1 MATNGNARQEL
12 LRNMQDV
19 EQITQMLTRLKIDLK
34 KKENLLLKME
44 DALSK
49 SEERLEKKVSEIQ
62 EKTKRLD
69 EVEEKLLKRQEEL
82 SIQEKEVQ
90 TNAILE
96 FLSFQ
101 AREMEIQ
108 ERMKIAPDPTETDTL
123 RIQLK
128 QLEEDI
134 SVKEKEINDLKSQS
148 SNLPIPD
155 AQPAEIE
162 ARIEEINSLKKGLD
176 EKKASLDSKEIE
188 LLRKEEDLKAREHK
202 VSEGI
207 SDEDRK
213 VIEALS
219 EREKQLLKLEEQIK
233 NKQREINKFMEGLE
247 IKDQRI
253 KELENEV
260 KLKEEVLKL
269 REEGESLV
277 SDSKDVKEVKEV
289 LEAEYQTKINMIEGN
304 YKNKVDSFKSKVDQ
318 LKVRNE
324 ELEMMGDQLS
334 AEKLRVTLLERE
346 LKERMNEISFAEERL
361 ARRQE
366 LMLKE
371 RKQID
376 EQMKKIKETSDGSQV
391 AELNE
396 ELANRQ
402 RQLREIEQKLR
413 EREDYLRKREQELQQ
428 LRTSLVDEEM
438 KIELMEGPDDLN
450 RVRTGVRRFDDLC
463 YGGFTHNSS
472 FILFGPAYS
481 GRRTFTNL
489 FIADGLKKGIP
500 TIYVVTQHTPPEVKD
515 SLKTIIPKVEAYE
528 EKGLLKFIDLYS
540 KSMGIEE
547 EYPNT
552 IYIEKPTDLDGIENA
567 IGTFQEEFKDKH
579 PYHKIVFFSV
589 STLLTYIEPL
599 NIFRF
604 FQVLNAK
611 NKRNNAVSIY
621 VVDTGMHK
629 ASDIQTLKHTMN
641 GFIEFKLDD
650 LKYFLR
656 LEGGGDVMS
665 RAWIEY
671 TFTDK
676 TFDLRGSF
684 SLDHIR

>member
-1 MATNGNARQEL
+1 MATNGNARTEL
-12 LRNMQDV
+12 LKNMQSI
-19 EQITQMLTRLKIDLK
+19 EQITGMLTKLKTDLK

-49 SEERLEKKVSEIQ
+49 SEERLEKKVAEID

-69 EVEEKLLKRQEEL
+69 EVEEKLVKRQEEL

-108 ERMKIAPDPTETDTL
+108 ERMTNAPDPGETDTL
-123 RIQLK
+123 KKTLGE
-128 QLEEDI
+128 LEEII
-134 SVKEKEINDLKSQS
+134 SQKEKDIEELKNTLGTVSVT
-148 SNLPIPD
+148 D
-155 AQPAEIE
+155 AQPVEIE
-162 ARIEEINSLKKGLD
+162 GKLEEINSMKKQVD
-176 EKKASLDSKEIE
+176 DMKAKVDRKEID
-188 LLRKEEDLKAREHK
+188 LLRKEEELKAREHK
-202 VSEGI
+202 MSEGV
-207 SDEDRK
+207 SDEDKK
-213 VIEALS
+213 VLEALS
-219 EREKQLLKLEEQIK
+219 EREKQLFKLEEQIK
-233 NKQREINKFMEGLE
+233 NKQREINQFMEGLE

-253 KELENEV
+253 KELENDINIKTEM
-260 KLKEEVLKL
+260 LRMKED
-269 REEGESLV
+269 ESNILG
-277 SDSKDVKEVKEV
+277 SSKGTKEVKEV
-289 LEAEYQTKINMIEGN
+289 LEAEYQTKIKMIEGN
-304 YKNKVDSFKSKVDQ
+304 YKNKVDSMRSKVDS

-346 LKERMNEISFAEERL
+346 MKERMNEISFAEERL

-376 EQMKKIKETSDGSQV
+376 EQMKKVKESSDGTKVS
-391 AELNE
+391 ELNE
-396 ELANRQ
+396 ELSNRQ
-402 RQLREIEQKLR
+402 IQLREIEQKLQ
-413 EREDYLRKREQELQQ
+413 EREEYLRKREQELQT
-428 LRTSLVDEEM
+428 LRTSIVDEEM
-438 KIELMEGPDDLN
+438 KIEIMDSPDELN

-463 YGGFTHNSS
+463 YGGFAHNSN
-472 FILFGPAYS
+472 FILYGPAYS

-500 TIYVVTQHTPPEVKD
+500 SIYVVTQHTPVEVKD
-515 SLKTIIPKVEAYE
+515 SLRTIIPKVDAYE

-540 KSMGIEE
+540 KSMGITE

-552 IYIEKPTDLDGIENA
+552 IYVDKATNLDAIENA
-567 IGTFQEEFKDKH
+567 INQFQEEFKGKH

-599 NIFRF
+599 SIFRF

-611 NKRNNAVSIY
+611 NKRNNGVSVY

-629 ASDIQTLKHTMN
+629 ASDIQTLKHTMT

-656 LEGGGDVMS
+656 VEGGGDVMS

-676 TFDLRGSF
+676 SLDLRGSF